1 MSHLKNLAGQ
11 TVVYGFSTIVSRFL
25 NYLLTPFYTY
35 IFAPKVFADVTV
47 LYAYVAFLN
56 IVLTY
61 GMETGLFFFS
71 KKEKAA
77 EVFGTAFLS
86 LLITTI
92 LFVLSTL
99 LCLKSL
105 SNLIGFEHNVRCVF
119 WAVLILAFDTLTA
132 IPFAKLR
139 QQNKAFRFASLKVFN
154 VLVTVVIS
162 LIIIWVIPHFF
173 FNTGKLLFMKYKVSV
188 ELIFIANFLG
198 SFLTFLALIP
208 DIVNDRMKFSARLWK
223 NMINYSYP
231 ILFAG
236 LIGIINETFDRI
248 LLQHFLP
255 RNVDFMSQIGIYG
268 ACVRVAMLMAIF
280 TQMFRFAAEPFFF
293 NRQNRED
300 QKIVLADSTKYFFL
314 FGLIIFLGVIS
325 YLDIIQF
332 FIGPKYREGLKIVAV
347 YMLGSLGLGVYFNL
361 SFWYKLNGKTYFG
374 LIITAI
380 GALITVVLN
389 IIFIP
394 HFGYVASAWARL
406 ICYITIIIISY
417 RLGQKYYPINY
428 PLLTMIK
435 YLVISLVLYFICV
448 KLKFSL
454 IPLDLMKN
462 TLIFALFVWYL
473 DKKEKLV
480 STFIKR
486 S

>member
-1 MSHLKNLAGQ
+1 
-11 TVVYGFSTIVSRFL
+11 
-25 NYLLTPFYTY
+25 
-35 IFAPKVFADVTV
+35 
-47 LYAYVAFLN
+47 
-56 IVLTY
+56 
-61 GMETGLFFFS
+61 
-71 KKEKAA
+71 
-77 EVFGTAFLS
+77 
-86 LLITTI
+86 
-92 LFVLSTL
+92 
-99 LCLKSL
+99 
-105 SNLIGFEHNVRCVF
+105 
-119 WAVLILAFDTLTA
+119 
-132 IPFAKLR
+132 
-139 QQNKAFRFASLKVFN
+139 
-154 VLVTVVIS
+154 
-162 LIIIWVIPHFF
+162 
-173 FNTGKLLFMKYKVSV
+173 
-188 ELIFIANFLG
+188 
-198 SFLTFLALIP
+198 
-208 DIVNDRMKFSARLWK
+208 
-223 NMINYSYP
+223 
-231 ILFAG
+231 
-236 LIGIINETFDRI
+236 
-248 LLQHFLP
+248 
-255 RNVDFMSQIGIYG
+255 
-268 ACVRVAMLMAIF
+268 
-280 TQMFRFAAEPFFF
+280 
-293 NRQNRED
+293 
-300 QKIVLADSTKYFFL
+300 LADSTKYFFL